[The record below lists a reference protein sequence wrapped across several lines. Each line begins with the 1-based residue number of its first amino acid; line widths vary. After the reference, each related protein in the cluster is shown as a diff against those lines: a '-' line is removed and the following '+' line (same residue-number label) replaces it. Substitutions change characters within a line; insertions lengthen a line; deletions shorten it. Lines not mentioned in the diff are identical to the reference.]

1 MNETLLATFGIL
13 SAIVGLIAY
22 PPYLRDMFRGT
33 TKPERASWFIWTVL
47 SGIALV
53 SQIAEG
59 ATWSLLMTAAN
70 TLGVAVIFL
79 LSIKF
84 GVGGLHRRDIASLIV
99 AAAGLALWA
108 FTKQPMLALIIVIIV
123 DGAGA
128 WLTIYKAH
136 KNPRSETLSTWVIDC
151 VSNALGLLAVGTLKP
166 SLLLY
171 PAYLLVANGAVVLA
185 MKTASSNRT

>member
-1 MNETLLATFGIL
+1 MSESILATFGIL

-47 SGIALV
+47 SGIALA

-79 LSIKF
+79 QSIKF
-84 GVGGLHRRDIASLIV
+84 GVGGLHSRDIISLVI

-108 FTKQPMLALIIVIIV
+108 FTKQPVLALIIVIIV
-123 DGAGA
+123 DAAGA
-128 WLTIYKAH
+128 WLTIYIAH
-136 KNPRSETLSTWVIDC
+136 KNPESETLSTWIIDC
-151 VSNALGLLAVGTLKP
+151 VSNALGLLAVGALTP

-171 PAYLLVANGAVVLA
+171 PAYLLVANASVVIA
-185 MKTASSNRT
+185 MKTASQNRT